1 MAGTSLLA
9 LIDDIATLLDDVAVM
24 TKVAGKK
31 TAGVLGDDL
40 AVNAEQVSG
49 VSAER
54 ELPVVWAVFK
64 GSLVNKSILVPTA
77 LLISAFLPWVVVP
90 LLMLGGAYLCFEG
103 VEKVLH
109 HFSHQKKAER
119 DELVAA
125 ITDTQVDLIAF
136 EKAKIKGAIRT
147 DFILSAE
154 IIAIALGTVADKP
167 MGVQIMVLSLLALLL
182 TLGVYGFVA
191 GIVKLDDVG
200 LHLSRREPPLKQL
213 GLLLVSTAPV
223 LMKLLSLF
231 GTIAMFLVGGG
242 IVLHGLPVV
251 EHWLHDALAG
261 LGSTGPVVLFIAP
274 AFVGVLVGV
283 LAVLAH
289 TAGKWLWLRTKPRS

>member
-24 TKVAGKK
+24 TKVAAKK

-49 VSAER
+49 VSADR

-77 LLISAFLPWVVVP
+77 LVISAFLPWAVVP

-103 VEKVLH
+103 LEKVLH
-109 HFSHQKKAER
+109 HFSRHKKAEH

-125 ITDTQVDLIAF
+125 VADTRVDLVAF
-136 EKAKIKGAIRT
+136 EKTKIKGAIRT

-154 IIAIALGTVADKP
+154 IIAIALGAVAGNP
-167 MGVQIMVLSLLALLL
+167 MGVQIAVLSLLALVM

-191 GIVKLDDVG
+191 GIVKLDDAG
-200 LHLSRREPPLKQL
+200 IHLSRREPPLKQL
-213 GLLLVSTAPV
+213 GLLLVSAAPM
-223 LMKLLSLF
+223 LMRLLSLF

-242 IVLHGLPVV
+242 IILHGLPAI
-251 EHWLHDALAG
+251 EHWLHDTLGDLGAIGRIVLAIVPAL
-261 LGSTGPVVLFIAP
+261 T
-274 AFVGVLVGV
+274 GVLVGAI
-283 LAVLAH
+283 AVA
-289 TAGKWLWLRTKPRS
+289 AYMGGKRVWLRLKKS